1 MALSAQRSAAVRTCP
16 ICSATDD
23 GFQIGSPTTARQ
35 NIANAERCSTMPRG
49 GYSAF
54 ADVIA
59 TPTKPTPKPKR
70 RPSGNQDEPS
80 DPPKPKIVGG
90 GGRFAGMKEYGRVGA
105 EGTVAAS
112 SKPSP
117 PSSPV
122 PPPES
127 LPSFAHSKVPTSSS
141 SEAAAAPTPQKPP
154 QRRPPT
160 SLNPH
165 NPPTPRHPS

>member
-1 MALSAQRSAAVRTCP
+1 
-16 ICSATDD
+16 
-23 GFQIGSPTTARQ
+23 
-35 NIANAERCSTMPRG
+35 MPRG
-49 GYSAF
+49 GYSVF

-59 TPTKPTPKPKR
+59 TPTKPAPKPKR

-165 NPPTPRHPS
+165 NTTPRHPS